1 MLRLAS
7 SAATGA
13 LFGAVIPI
21 TALLLLAPAEYGHFS
36 IVYLVF
42 AFGVSLQYSIISE
55 AWARRGRTGS
65 WASYAGILVPLS
77 ALVAVAAAIVALLIP
92 DLTIAAPLLGG
103 AVLAAL
109 VRNGARYFQVAEG
122 ALVRVVVADLAGV
135 AAFIGVLFALFE
147 SPPLLR
153 VAAAWFAC
161 VLVASLLT
169 QLPRFA
175 AGSGPIAWL
184 RGHRTEI
191 RPLLL
196 DSLLMDAGALG
207 TPFLLAGFMG
217 ASRFGIYRAVS
228 NASLPVRLIVDP
240 LRPALGR
247 MPLRRFFSVRVTL
260 AVAAVTTALAVGCY
274 VALAVILPI
283 LDITLGTLSS
293 LVPFAVPTAVFVIGS
308 FLGTVYYILCRT
320 NATQREI
327 LIGRVAQTVLVV
339 ALPIGGFIA
348 WGLTGAIWGFGI
360 SSVLSAVVWI
370 ALALGCSRRTPVD

>member
-55 AWARRGRTGS
+55 AWARRGRTAS
-65 WASYAGILVPLS
+65 WASYTGALVPLS
-77 ALVAVAAAIVALLIP
+77 AALAIAAAIVALFIP
-92 DLTIAAPLLGG
+92 DLRIAALLLGG

-122 ALVRVVVADLAGV
+122 ALVRVAIADLAGV
-135 AAFIGVLFALFE
+135 AAFIGVLFALLE

-153 VAAAWFAC
+153 VSAAWFAC
-161 VLVASLLT
+161 ALVASLLT
-169 QLPRFA
+169 QLPRFV

-184 RGHRTEI
+184 RGHHTEI

-240 LRPALGR
+240 LRPAFGR

-260 AVAAVTTALAVGCY
+260 VVAAVTTVLAVGCY
-274 VALAVILPI
+274 VALAVILPV

-293 LVPFAVPTAVFVIGS
+293 LVPFAVPTAVFVVGS

-327 LIGRVAQTVLVV
+327 LIGRLAQTVLVV

-348 WGLTGAIWGFGI
+348 WGLAGAIWGFGV
-360 SSVLSAVVWI
+360 SSVLSAGVWI
-370 ALALGCSRRTPVD
+370 ALALGCSRRTPLG